1 MKKTYRLLLIFFY
14 VCLVVGTF
22 FIRPVNDDWT
32 SAAYPRFNFSIA
44 DLLPSGAFWRPIEN
58 TLGGIL
64 AYMPILFPYVNHF
77 LVITLFTLS
86 ACISCKIM
94 QICRIKE
101 TIREI
106 AFFVIL
112 LSPAGMATL
121 FSIDAINQAGATLFG
136 LLSIY
141 AYLKNNGWKRYV
153 YWILCTTVAVFFK
166 ESGIAY
172 FIATPL
178 FALALSKP
186 DWKYLLSIKKYG
198 APFIIGILSACV
210 YLFFRIIL
218 NNGEISSVDDDSNY
232 AMHFSIVN
240 IIKNAG
246 LLVGSVFSTIDPLAL
261 FCPPRNPLIAAIT
274 LLAGLP
280 ILILTISA
288 LIKELRH
295 NENILKY
302 VLLILAI
309 VCVMSPHLLMG
320 HCGEMHAYSILPLC
334 IISVALI
341 FDSVLATGK
350 IYFISLALYFIAAMG
365 IDTHKFTTMY
375 RCSLLGEIYTT
386 QIDKQSTRIPHNVLI
401 IESQNNNIIVYSVFY
416 SSSPKMSF
424 QQGEYYRW
432 RHHYHYP
439 QKIYYEPLNEAP
451 TDIEIE
457 EYIKSYRQNSIDCV
471 WVINDTIVNVI
482 EL

>member
-14 VCLVVGTF
+14 LFLVIGTF
-22 FIRPVNDDWT
+22 FIRPVDDDWH
-32 SAAYPRFNFSIA
+32 SAACPRFNFSIT

-58 TLGGIL
+58 ALGGIL
-64 AYMPILFPYVNHF
+64 AYMPMLFPYVNHF
-77 LVITLFTLS
+77 LVIILFTLS
-86 ACISCKIM
+86 AWVSCRIM
-94 QICRIKE
+94 RICCIKE
-101 TIREI
+101 TVREF

-153 YWILCTTVAVFFK
+153 YWILCATIAVFFK

-178 FALALSKP
+178 FALALNKP
-186 DWKYLLSIKKYG
+186 DWKYLLSIKKWV
-198 APFIIGILSACV
+198 APFIIGISSACV
-210 YLFFRIIL
+210 YLLLRVIL
-218 NNGEISSVDDDSNY
+218 NNGEISSVDDESNY

-240 IIKNAG
+240 IVKNAG
-246 LLVGSVFSTIDPLAL
+246 LLLGSVLTTIDPLTL
-261 FCPPRNPLIAAIT
+261 FCPPRNLIIAAIT
-274 LLAGLP
+274 FFCGLP
-280 ILILTISA
+280 ILALTFNS
-288 LIKELRH
+288 LIKEFQH

-302 VLLILAI
+302 AILIIVI

-341 FDSVLATGK
+341 FDSVVDTGK
-350 IYFISLALYFIAAMG
+350 IYLFISLALYFITAIG

-375 RCSLLGEIYTT
+375 RCSLLGETYAT
-386 QIDKQSTRIPHNVLI
+386 QIDKQSTRIPKNVLI
-401 IESQNNNIIVYSVFY
+401 IETKNNNIVVYSVFY
-416 SSSPKMSF
+416 SSSPTKSF
-424 QQGEYYRW
+424 SRGEYYRW
-432 RHHYHYP
+432 KHHYLYP
-439 QKIYYEPLNEAP
+439 QKIYYESLSETP
-451 TDIEIE
+451 TDMEIE
-457 EYIKSYRQNSIDCV
+457 EYIKSYHKKIDCV
-471 WVINDTIVNVI
+471 WLINDDIVNVI